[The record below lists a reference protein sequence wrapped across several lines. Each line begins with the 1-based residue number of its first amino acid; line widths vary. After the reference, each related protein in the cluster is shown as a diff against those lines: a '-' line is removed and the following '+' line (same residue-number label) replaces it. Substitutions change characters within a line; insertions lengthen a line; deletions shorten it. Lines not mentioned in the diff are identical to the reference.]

1 MSAICIADFDE
12 TLLKA
17 DSTKYVIQAEKLY
30 LVGNIF
36 FWICLL
42 LVATRLLPRRW
53 QFFVRRKAKY
63 AVLHELDRRGAQKI
77 CDKYSKALLPFLNLE
92 LIQELKRDYRAVY
105 IVSSGWQPLIES
117 VLLKAGLTGMAVV
130 ATKLTE
136 RFADFQTCWYTNK
149 VSAVQKLGLKDFD
162 LLTDSQDDKP
172 LMALA
177 SKITFVK

>member
-17 DSTKYVIQAEKLY
+17 DSTKYVIRAEKLY

-36 FWICLL
+36 FWICLFF
-42 LVATRLLPRRW
+42 VATRLLPRRW

-63 AVLHELDRRGAQKI
+63 AVLKELDRRGAQKI
-77 CDKYSKALLPFLNLE
+77 CDKYSKALLPFLNVE
-92 LIQELKRDYRAVY
+92 LIRELKRDYQAVY

-117 VLLKAGLTGMAVV
+117 VLLKAGFAGMPVV

-136 RFADFQTCWYTNK
+136 NFRDFQTCWYTNK
-149 VSAVQKLGLKDFD
+149 ALAVQKLGLKDFD
-162 LLTDSQDDKP
+162 LFTDSQDDKP
-172 LMALA
+172 LMVLA
-177 SKITFVK
+177 SKTTFVK